1 MQTVNRL
8 TIAIGLVVL
17 LAAPH
22 PAAATQSTPEEA
34 CAEVTCRPA
43 TKVRLTLQDGQI
55 SEVVVNSKPYVIDGV
70 VSILAGET
78 IYVEAVPH
86 GSTLAGLRFVLA
98 IANPER
104 TLTFQFE
111 QSLGIGMVLT
121 VTNPFSE
128 PLKYSAGLH
137 RPGYDEFHR
146 TSICPVMPGTKTW
159 EHWQEP
165 LVQLVLFDFRFVDAN
180 DQEAMVCD

>member
-8 TIAIGLVVL
+8 TTAIGLIVL

-22 PAAATQSTPEEA
+22 PAAATQPTPEQA

-55 SEVVVNSKPYVIDGV
+55 SEVVVKSKPYVIDGV
-70 VSILAGET
+70 VSILSGET
-78 IYVEAVPH
+78 IYFEAVPH
-86 GSTLAGLRFVLA
+86 GSTLAGLRFVSAVA
-98 IANPER
+98 IPER
-104 TLTFQFE
+104 TLTFKFE
-111 QSLGIGMVLT
+111 QSLGIGLVLT

-128 PLKYSAGLH
+128 PFKYSAGIH
-137 RPGYDEFHR
+137 RPGYEEFHR
-146 TSICPVMPGTKTW
+146 TSIRPVMRGARSW
-159 EHWQEP
+159 EHWPEP
-165 LVQLVLFDFRFVDAN
+165 LVQLVLFDFRLVDAN